1 MSTESKSLL
10 SLQSEPYPLAAGD
23 RETRENERPVGSDSD
38 SEGSLARGYR
48 CQLCGYETRELS
60 SFSEHL
66 RETHPISNLKRPPAG
81 DPEKAPRNG
90 ETLPPGPGRKTE
102 GGGKDDAAPGKRK
115 RKLLTAPKEDSRG
128 KTPKLSRRNSA
139 ANFSTNHNS
148 VVCLPLVSEGL
159 KLVWTQSDQTS
170 ALDSDDGLVEAFNRF
185 PYPSAVEIRQ
195 LCQASGLPLDKVK
208 VWFMVQRIKYGIS
221 WSSEEIEE
229 TRLKL
234 GQGRVKREE
243 GEEEGEIDLGEVN
256 DLERNRVV
264 KTEENGNARLSLT
277 NGLKP
282 KLQGRNAFPV
292 AATTGAS
299 HANGTATGSVKK
311 SGRDASS
318 SSSSS
323 SSPLSVS
330 SVPLAPVSSPSPASG
345 RYKKSKAQ
353 LAALR
358 FSFGGQHF
366 PSEAELRR
374 LQDETGL
381 TRNEIRKWFSDS
393 RYQLKNNRA
402 SGGNPS
408 PSSVPVPSPSSIP
421 NPSSF
426 FESFL
431 NRSLEAVR
439 GLGNA
444 DEEGPAEAGE
454 GGGGRGEEERLP
466 IEEKS
471 EPGSTLQTP
480 RHSNSRSRTYARK
493 GKSAPVSLPG
503 PSPSEPPGPSPSDLP
518 GPSPS
523 DQPGPSPLTP
533 SGRRR
538 KTKEQLAIL
547 KAFFLRCQWPQ
558 SSDYSQLVL
567 ESGLPRPDVIQWFGD
582 TRYAVKN
589 GQLRWVRGAGG
600 TSDIASDILHQQQ
613 QQQQQQ
619 QQSHSAITAA
629 PSNGRAKRRREAGS
643 SAGVRH
649 GARAEASAP
658 GSNPSVDMRPL
669 ERYLGSTGFLQ
680 ERDLDL
686 LCKKSRMTYQ
696 QVRDWFLCQQLGMA
710 EVEVDISDG
719 EE

>member
-10 SLQSEPYPLAAGD
+10 FLQSEPYPLAAGE
-23 RETRENERPVGSDSD
+23 RETRENERPVASDSD

-66 RETHPISNLKRPPAG
+66 RETHPISNLKRPSAG
-81 DPEKAPRNG
+81 DPETAPRNG

-102 GGGKDDAAPGKRK
+102 GGGKDVAAPGKRK
-115 RKLLTAPKEDSRG
+115 RKLLTTPKEDSRG
-128 KTPKLSRRNSA
+128 KMKTPKLSQRNSA

-243 GEEEGEIDLGEVN
+243 GEEEREIDLGEVN

-264 KTEENGNARLSLT
+264 KTEENGNAHLSLT

-292 AATTGAS
+292 AVTTGAS
-299 HANGTATGSVKK
+299 HTNGTATGSVKK

-454 GGGGRGEEERLP
+454 GGGGGGGEEERLP
-466 IEEKS
+466 VEEKS
-471 EPGSTLQTP
+471 GPGSTLQTP
-480 RHSNSRSRTYARK
+480 LHGNSRSRTYARK

-503 PSPSEPPGPSPSDLP
+503 PSPSEPPGPSPSEPP

-523 DQPGPSPLTP
+523 GPSPLTP

-600 TSDIASDILHQQQ
+600 ASDIASDILHQQQ
-613 QQQQQQ
+613 QQQQ
-619 QQSHSAITAA
+619 SHCAPHITAA
-629 PSNGRAKRRREAGS
+629 PSNSRAKRRREAGS

>member
-1 MSTESKSLL
+1 MSAENKELF
-10 SLQSEPYPLAAGD
+10 SLQWEPYPLTAGA
-23 RETRENERPVGSDSD
+23 RETRQNEGPLASDSD

-48 CQLCGYETRELS
+48 CRLCSYETRELS

-66 RETHPISNLKRPPAG
+66 RATHPIDLKRPSAG
-81 DPEKAPRNG
+81 NPETAPRNG
-90 ETLPPGPGRKTE
+90 EILPPGPGRKSE
-102 GGGKDDAAPGKRK
+102 GGSKDRDVVAVPGKRK
-115 RKLLTAPKEDSRG
+115 RKLLTVPKEDPRG
-128 KTPKLSRRNSA
+128 KVKTPKLPQKNSA

-185 PYPSAVEIRQ
+185 PYPSAGEIQQ
-195 LCQASGLPLDKVK
+195 LCRASGLPLDKVK

-234 GQGRVKREE
+234 GQVKGEEE
-243 GEEEGEIDLGEVN
+243 GEEEEEEEGAVDLGEEVN
-256 DLERNRVV
+256 GLERNGVA
-264 KTEENGNARLSLT
+264 KTEENGNTRLSLT

-282 KLQGRNAFPV
+282 ELQGGSACPV
-292 AATTGAS
+292 AATTGA
-299 HANGTATGSVKK
+299 NGAATGSVKK
-311 SGRDASS
+311 SSRDV
-318 SSSSS
+318 S
-323 SSPLSVS
+323 SSPLSAS
-330 SVPLAPVSSPSPASG
+330 SAPQAPVSSPSPASG

-358 FSFGGQHF
+358 SSFGGQHF
-366 PSEAELRR
+366 PSETELRR

-402 SGGNPS
+402 SGGNPAPGIPVAS
-408 PSSVPVPSPSSIP
+408 PNP

-439 GLGNA
+439 GLGK
-444 DEEGPAEAGE
+444 
-454 GGGGRGEEERLP
+454 
-466 IEEKS
+466 KS
-471 EPGSTLQTP
+471 EPGPMQQTP
-480 RHSNSRSRTYARK
+480 LQGNSRSRTCARK
-493 GKSAPVSLPG
+493 GKSTPVSLPG
-503 PSPSEPPGPSPSDLP
+503 PSPSDP
-518 GPSPS
+518 
-523 DQPGPSPLTP
+523 PGPSPLTP

-547 KAFFLRCQWPQ
+547 KAFFLRCQWPL

-589 GQLRWVRGAGG
+589 GQLRWVRGAGAG
-600 TSDIASDILHQQQ
+600 SDIASDIL
-613 QQQQQQ
+613 QQQ
-619 QQSHSAITAA
+619 QQSAPHIAAA
-629 PSNGRAKRRREAGS
+629 PSNGRAKRRREGGS
-643 SAGVRH
+643 NAGVRQ
-649 GARAEASAP
+649 GASADAAAP

-669 ERYLGSTGFLQ
+669 ERYLSSTGFLQ